1 MPQNEYIELAQK
13 RHGKRYDHEER
24 KRKKEAREVHEK
36 SAKAQKLHGLKAKL
50 YNKKRHAEK
59 VQMKKTYVGRLNE
72 PQANCYILLLSCL
85 GGCLSFGDAR
95 IMARWTLLCVF
106 RRLHALSRCTIELRT
121 DYVACTTPPCV
132 EIGSYLKTRY

>member
-13 RHGKRYDHEER
+13 RHGKRYDHDER

-59 VQMKKTYVGRLNE
+59 VQMKKTYVARLR
-72 PQANCYILLLSCL
+72 CYWSHMLIFLASE
-85 GGCLSFGDAR
+85 
-95 IMARWTLLCVF
+95 
-106 RRLHALSRCTIELRT
+106 H
-121 DYVACTTPPCV
+121 Y
-132 EIGSYLKTRY
+132 